1 MPRVPRST
9 PCFPASCVHPWSHP
23 MNRKHLSVP
32 AGLTWSLPPGGPC
45 VTVALTG
52 PILGP
57 GEASLSLE
65 AGSPR
70 EWYSLLILLQ
80 RPDLCPRTLV
90 GLVNLPAGDGER
102 GPPTAKSFTHSSH
115 RHSWSL
121 CSASLGVAVAGTG
134 FHSSDKGPGLYG
146 REWLCMCLP
155 QFQVVEKC
163 YLGRPRLRGQEGMPG
178 YALLATRPRASIP
191 LTTVTSPQGPCMPTL
206 EGTSADLMRCGSRY
220 DGHLSVP
227 PVGQLAPCPA
237 ASVDK
242 ALLGLDPIS
251 AQARRP
257 GMLGN

>member
-1 MPRVPRST
+1 MPRVPCST
-9 PCFPASCVHPWSHP
+9 PCFLASCVHPWGHP

-32 AGLTWSLPPGGPC
+32 EGLTWSLPPGGPC

-65 AGSPR
+65 AGRPHG
-70 EWYSLLILLQ
+70 WHSLLILLQ
-80 RPDLCPRTLV
+80 RPDLCPWTPV
-90 GLVNLPAGDGER
+90 GLVNLPAGDGGR

-146 REWLCMCLP
+146 KEWLCMCLP

-163 YLGRPRLRGQEGMPG
+163 YLGHPRLRGQEGMPG
-178 YALLATRPRASIP
+178 SYAWLCPPGHKASGKHP
-191 LTTVTSPQGPCMPTL
+191 THHCHFTTGAL
-206 EGTSADLMRCGSRY
+206 HADPG
-220 DGHLSVP
+220 GHLCRPNEMWQQVRWASLCAPSWPACSVP
-227 PVGQLAPCPA
+227 SCQCG
-237 ASVDK
+237 
-242 ALLGLDPIS
+242 
-251 AQARRP
+251 
-257 GMLGN
+257 